1 MEHRRKEE
9 NIMAKEKRN
18 LYKEV
23 EFGNDYGYAM
33 QVKREAETQLY
44 EIQKIWGLAI
54 AGTVCGGIGM
64 VLAFHP
70 IFIMIGF
77 VMGCVCYSK
86 VGGFGIA
93 AKWAWN
99 IAKFGWFVVP
109 YFLIDLLVGAIALCL
124 GFLSLFFLPFF
135 VVNHIRKQAQQNQ
148 QLAEAFLHTCQQND
162 GAAA

>member
-1 MEHRRKEE
+1 
-9 NIMAKEKRN
+9 MAKEKRN
-18 LYKEV
+18 LYEEV

-33 QVKREAETQLY
+33 QVKQEAETQLY

-93 AKWAWN
+93 AKCAYICSDVQHVN
-99 IAKFGWFVVP
+99 LHMGSSKNR
-109 YFLIDLLVGAIALCL
+109 LIEPPKTKSYL
-124 GFLSLFFLPFF
+124 
-135 VVNHIRKQAQQNQ
+135 
-148 QLAEAFLHTCQQND
+148 
-162 GAAA
+162 

>member
-1 MEHRRKEE
+1 MKHRRKEE

-18 LYKEV
+18 LYEEV
-23 EFGNDYGYAM
+23 EFGNNYGYAM
-33 QVKREAETQLY
+33 QVKQEAEAQLC
-44 EIQKIWGLAI
+44 EIQKIWSLAI

-77 VMGCVCYSK
+77 ILGCVCYSK

-109 YFLIDLLVGAIALCL
+109 YFPIDLLVGAIALCL
-124 GFLSLFFLPFF
+124 GFLSLFFLPLL
-135 VVNHIRKQAQQNQ
+135 VVNHIRKQARQNLK
-148 QLAEAFLHTCQQND
+148 LAEAFLYTYPQNS
-162 GAAA
+162 GAVA

>member
-1 MEHRRKEE
+1 MDAPLSAFDKRRIK
-9 NIMAKEKRN
+9 
-18 LYKEV
+18 
-23 EFGNDYGYAM
+23 
-33 QVKREAETQLY
+33 
-44 EIQKIWGLAI
+44 
-54 AGTVCGGIGM
+54 TV
-64 VLAFHP
+64 
-70 IFIMIGF
+70 
-77 VMGCVCYSK
+77 
-86 VGGFGIA
+86 FGIA

-109 YFLIDLLVGAIALCL
+109 YFPIDLLVGAIALCL

>member
-1 MEHRRKEE
+1 MKTIIKTGGTSEKRGKHYG
-9 NIMAKEKRN
+9 KRN
-18 LYKEV
+18 LYEEV

-109 YFLIDLLVGAIALCL
+109 YFPID
-124 GFLSLFFLPFF
+124 F

>member
-1 MEHRRKEE
+1 
-9 NIMAKEKRN
+9 MAKEKRN
-18 LYKEV
+18 LYEEV

-64 VLAFHP
+64 MLAFHP

-109 YFLIDLLVGAIALCL
+109 YFPIDLLVGAIALCL
-124 GFLSLFFLPFF
+124 GFLSLFFLPFSWLIISENRHSRTSSWQRHSCIHANRMM
-135 VVNHIRKQAQQNQ
+135 V
-148 QLAEAFLHTCQQND
+148 QLHSCSSKYI
-162 GAAA
+162 

>member
-1 MEHRRKEE
+1 
-9 NIMAKEKRN
+9 MAKEKRN
-18 LYKEV
+18 LYEEV

-77 VMGCVCYSK
+77 VMGC
-86 VGGFGIA
+86 
-93 AKWAWN
+93 
-99 IAKFGWFVVP
+99 GWFWNSGKMGMEHCK
-109 YFLIDLLVGAIALCL
+109 IWLVCSPV
-124 GFLSLFFLPFF
+124 FS
-135 VVNHIRKQAQQNQ
+135 
-148 QLAEAFLHTCQQND
+148 D
-162 GAAA
+162 

>member
-1 MEHRRKEE
+1 M
-9 NIMAKEKRN
+9 
-18 LYKEV
+18 
-23 EFGNDYGYAM
+23 
-33 QVKREAETQLY
+33 
-44 EIQKIWGLAI
+44 
-54 AGTVCGGIGM
+54 
-64 VLAFHP
+64 LAFHP

-109 YFLIDLLVGAIALCL
+109 YFPIDLLVGAIALCL

-135 VVNHIRKQAQQNQ
+135 VLIISENRHSR
-148 QLAEAFLHTCQQND
+148 TR
-162 GAAA
+162 AAGRGIPAYMPTE